1 MLWKIG
7 KFLGFCYIF
16 KYKVWKSWLMTIYW
30 IIKPLKMKV
39 HLKIAW
45 PYKYNYLS
53 FREAIETLAW
63 RIKFVEIYETVM
75 IKWLI
80 IMLLLC
86 CINVHGIKII
96 AFSNSW
102 GETLHFFFV
111 IWEPLS
117 CHECMLLFLEQTKSE
132 IFSTKGWNI
141 RSKYCMNKKHRGL
154 CRKSICETDR
164 GCHIP
169 MPIYKKIFRV
179 LG

>member
-1 MLWKIG
+1 MLWKIV

-53 FREAIETLAW
+53 FREAIEPLAW

-80 IMLLLC
+80 MLYKRTRHKNY
-86 CINVHGIKII
+86 CIFKCMRRNP
-96 AFSNSW
+96 A
-102 GETLHFFFV
+102 FFFCDLRTAIV
-111 IWEPLS
+111 SWMHAS
-117 CHECMLLFLEQTKSE
+117 FFRANKKRD
-132 IFSTKGWNI
+132 FSTEGWNI

-164 GCHIP
+164 GCHTP
-169 MPIYKKIFRV
+169 MSIYKIFFRV

>member
-7 KFLGFCYIF
+7 TFF
-16 KYKVWKSWLMTIYW
+16 KYKVWKSWLMTIYE
-30 IIKPLKMKV
+30 IIKLLKMKL

-45 PYKYNYLS
+45 PYIYKYLS
-53 FREAIETLAW
+53 LREAIEPLAR
-63 RIKFVEIYETVM
+63 RINFVEIYETVM

-80 IMLLLC
+80 MLLC
-86 CINVHGIKII
+86 CINVHSIKII

-102 GETLHFFFV
+102 GETLHFFL

-117 CHECMLLFLEQTKSE
+117 CHECMLLFSEQTKSE
-132 IFSTKGWNI
+132 IFSTEGWKI

-164 GCHIP
+164 GCHTP
-169 MPIYKKIFRV
+169 MPIYKTFFRV

>member
-7 KFLGFCYIF
+7 TFPGFCYIVF
-16 KYKVWKSWLMTIYW
+16 KYKVWKSWLMTIYE
-30 IIKPLKMKV
+30 IIKLLKMKL

-45 PYKYNYLS
+45 PYIYNYLS
-53 FREAIETLAW
+53 FREAIEPLAR
-63 RIKFVEIYETVM
+63 RINFVEIYETVM

-80 IMLLLC
+80 MLLC
-86 CINVHGIKII
+86 CINVHSIKII

-102 GETLHFFFV
+102 GETLHFFL

-117 CHECMLLFLEQTKSE
+117 CHECMLLFSEQTKSE
-132 IFSTKGWNI
+132 IFSTEGWKI
-141 RSKYCMNKKHRGL
+141 ISKYCMNKKHRGL

-164 GCHIP
+164 GCHTP
-169 MPIYKKIFRV
+169 MPIYKTFFRV

>member
-53 FREAIETLAW
+53 FREAIEPLAW

-80 IMLLLC
+80 MLLLC

-96 AFSNSW
+96 AFSNAW
-102 GETLHFFFV
+102 GETLHFFLWFENRYRV
-111 IWEPLS
+111 MNA
-117 CHECMLLFLEQTKSE
+117 CFFFLEQTKSE
-132 IFSTKGWNI
+132 IFSTEGWNI

-164 GCHIP
+164 GCHTP
-169 MPIYKKIFRV
+169 MSIYKNFFRV

>member
-1 MLWKIG
+1 MSWKIG

-16 KYKVWKSWLMTIYW
+16 KYKVWKSWLMTIYG
-30 IIKPLKMKV
+30 IIKLLKMKL

-53 FREAIETLAW
+53 FREAIEPLAW

-75 IKWLI
+75 IKWL

-102 GETLHFFFV
+102 GETLHFLWFENRYRVINACFF
-111 IWEPLS
+111 
-117 CHECMLLFLEQTKSE
+117 FLEQTKSE
-132 IFSTKGWNI
+132 ILSTEGWKNQI
-141 RSKYCMNKKHRGL
+141 EILH
-154 CRKSICETDR
+154 E
-164 GCHIP
+164 
-169 MPIYKKIFRV
+169 
-179 LG
+179 

>member
-53 FREAIETLAW
+53 FREAIEPLAW

-80 IMLLLC
+80 MLLLC
-86 CINVHGIKII
+86 CINVHGITII

-102 GETLHFFFV
+102 GETLHFFFCDLRTAIV
-111 IWEPLS
+111 SW
-117 CHECMLLFLEQTKSE
+117 MLASF
-132 IFSTKGWNI
+132 F
-141 RSKYCMNKKHRGL
+141 RANKKRDFQHR
-154 CRKSICETDR
+154 
-164 GCHIP
+164 
-169 MPIYKKIFRV
+169 RV
-179 LG
+179 KYQIEILHE